1 MNTFLKVF
9 FGIILIMLGLLVIF
23 SSPFAALF
31 FGGAGFVVQ
40 LVLGIAMIA
49 GGITLFIKVRA

>member
-1 MNTFLKVF
+1 MNAFLKVF

-23 SSPFAALF
+23 SSPFASLF

-40 LVLGIAMIA
+40 LVLGIAVIA